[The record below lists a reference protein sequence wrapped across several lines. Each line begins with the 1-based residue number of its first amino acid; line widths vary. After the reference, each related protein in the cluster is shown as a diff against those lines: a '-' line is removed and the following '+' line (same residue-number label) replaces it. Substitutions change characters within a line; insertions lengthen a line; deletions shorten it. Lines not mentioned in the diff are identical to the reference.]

1 MDEHKKH
8 HQKDDDGIYDH
19 EEFKTTHEI
28 LREVHGNPD
37 YNLNALPDE
46 TDEAVNQNR
55 DVLAEGAAPSDVTRG
70 VDYTPN
76 DASAVRSGGT
86 TDMDD
91 QTGDNSMGLQTGSKT
106 GIESGIA
113 QKRNVTG
120 SDFDGQN
127 STSNP

>member
-1 MDEHKKH
+1 MEENKH
-8 HQKDDDGIYDH
+8 HKHDERKDIDQDEPLTTNEIIREAHGDPNMNLEDLSENTDGDLYTSRDN
-19 EEFKTTHEI
+19 
-28 LREVHGNPD
+28 LRESS
-37 YNLNALPDE
+37 L
-46 TDEAVNQNR
+46 TT
-55 DVLAEGAAPSDVTRG
+55 DVTRG

-91 QTGDNSMGLQTGSKT
+91 QTGSSMGLQTGTKR
-106 GIESGIA
+106 GFESGIA

-120 SDFDGQN
+120 SDYDGQN

>member
-1 MDEHKKH
+1 MKENKKH
-8 HQKDDDGIYDH
+8 HKTDKRSHDQ
-19 EEFKTTHEI
+19 EEPKTTHEI
-28 LREVHGNPD
+28 IREAHGNPD
-37 YNLNALPDE
+37 MNLNNLQEE
-46 TDEAVNQNR
+46 TGSDLNR
-55 DVLAEGAAPSDVTRG
+55 SRSSVSEGALNADTTRG

-91 QTGDNSMGLQTGSKT
+91 QTGSSMGTQTGTKR
-106 GIESGIA
+106 GFESGIA

-120 SDFDGQN
+120 SDYDGQN